1 MVIYI
6 TITFHARKR
15 YTTYLALSLKN
26 TPMKKHSSLLVL
38 AMVLCLGVNT
48 TWAQEKLEQEVATS
62 ESKYSLDFSVDIV
75 SRYLWRGLLYSPSP
89 NIQPTLTFSAGGF
102 SIGAWGSY
110 SLSEQYA
117 EVDLFVSY
125 NTGPLTLM
133 VFDYYAEDET
143 DLTAV
148 DYFKWKNETTGHQL
162 EGTIMFGGT
171 DKIPFTLTAA
181 TFFYGNDKNADG
193 DNNYSTYFEIAYPVK
208 VVDQEVNLFLGGT
221 PAKGLYHTE
230 AGIVNVGFSTSKNLK
245 ITDSFELP
253 VKGTFAVN
261 PAAKDVFF
269 VIGLTF

>member
-1 MVIYI
+1 
-6 TITFHARKR
+6 
-15 YTTYLALSLKN
+15 
-26 TPMKKHSSLLVL
+26 MKKYSTSLVFAIILFLGLSS
-38 AMVLCLGVNT
+38 AS
-48 TWAQEKLEQEVATS
+48 AQEKPEQEVVTN
-62 ESKYSLDFSVDIV
+62 ESSSSLDLNVDIV

-102 SIGAWGSY
+102 AIGAWGSY

-125 NTGPLTLM
+125 TTSPITLM
-133 VFDYYAEDET
+133 VYDYYAEDET
-143 DLTAV
+143 DLSAV
-148 DYFKWKNETTGHQL
+148 DYFKWKKGTTGHQL

-181 TFFYGNDKNADG
+181 TFFYGNDKNVDG

-208 VVDQEVNLFLGGT
+208 IAGQEVNLFLGGT
-221 PAKGLYHTE
+221 PAEGLYHTE
-230 AGIVNVGFSTSKNLK
+230 AGIVNVGFSTSKSLK